1 MGGPGWSM
9 LPGCI
14 GTAGPDCRST
24 LLLLPTPCAARS
36 CISVAG
42 LADPA
47 PQLPAVDDPH
57 AFLHFPTAAAHL
69 AEEQEEDVG
78 ARLQHKLWEWQ
89 QRLERAAHLRSAERA
104 DQQGSLVNCGAAAG
118 AAAPAGTAGSA
129 GGFGSSQPAAPDS
142 PASSGGSFVS
152 ASPLAGSLQ
161 AALEAAAASS
171 VCTDD
176 AVSASS
182 SPSAAT
188 AGAAWP
194 GGASSTA
201 AAGGVAAE
209 AAAAEAEGSP
219 SSGIAALTFA
229 PQQESP
235 RILAARPGAAERPA
249 AAGASTVAAAALA
262 PGEAV
267 AAAGTPNKG
276 RIGGSRIKALG
287 LKAALSPAQKPQ
299 QAAGQEA

>member
-1 MGGPGWSM
+1 M
-9 LPGCI
+9 
-14 GTAGPDCRST
+14 
-24 LLLLPTPCAARS
+24 
-36 CISVAG
+36 
-42 LADPA
+42 
-47 PQLPAVDDPH
+47 
-57 AFLHFPTAAAHL
+57 
-69 AEEQEEDVG
+69 G

-118 AAAPAGTAGSA
+118 AAAPAGTACSG
-129 GGFGSSQPAAPDS
+129 GGFGSSQQAAPDS

-188 AGAAWP
+188 AGTTWP
-194 GGASSTA
+194 GATGSSMAAGGA
-201 AAGGVAAE
+201 AAGGADASPRSGVAV
-209 AAAAEAEGSP
+209 P
-219 SSGIAALTFA
+219 ALA
-229 PQQESP
+229 SQPGSP
-235 RILAARPGAAERPA
+235 RILAARPGAADRPA
-249 AAGASTVAAAALA
+249 AAEPHREVAGSVA
-262 PGEAV
+262 PGEAA

-276 RIGGSRIKALG
+276 RIRGSRIKALG
-287 LKAALSPAQKPQ
+287 LKAALSPTHKPQ
-299 QAAGQEA
+299 PAAGQEA